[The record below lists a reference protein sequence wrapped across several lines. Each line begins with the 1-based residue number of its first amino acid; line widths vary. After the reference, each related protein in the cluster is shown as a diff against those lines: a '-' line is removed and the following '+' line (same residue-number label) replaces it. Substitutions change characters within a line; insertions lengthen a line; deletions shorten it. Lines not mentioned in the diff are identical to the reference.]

1 MQSEIVQLRAQN
13 QQLTEQNNLLNTQI
27 IDLKRQI

>member
-27 IDLKRQI
+27 IDLKR